1 MNNKHAPYLRPRF
14 RDLEAKKTSY
24 YTGSCA
30 RIERDEG
37 DYGLFDFD

>member
-14 RDLEAKKTSY
+14 RDLEAKKGHITQVH
-24 YTGSCA
+24 GA

-37 DYGLFDFD
+37 DYGLFEFD